1 MGAAMSG
8 PGHTEIVFVWGQDQL
23 LSELFGSIWRLLAP
37 RGWEASGLYGPGNH
51 VVISEGVGRLPLSQD
66 GFVKTDVSPCGSA
79 RPCSPEAYTHTYHL
93 PVEHLKGHAVL
104 SNEGSHRIGM
114 SLRHSGTDICFHF
127 GPSHDFEVGCP
138 AYSKSQ
144 DITYLL
150 RGSFGLSFRPWGTTE
165 AVLEK
170 TLEAYD
176 MFKHLCDELKMSECY
191 GSFETCQP
199 PDWMWGREFQF
210 GNKHPNRLII
220 PFEERRMPTAE
231 ECADRRLDGTAI
243 WHRILPA
250 GSFTCGFGVTTR
262 TI

>member
-8 PGHTEIVFVWGQDQL
+8 PGYTEIVFVWGQDQL
-23 LSELFGSIWRLLAP
+23 LCELFSSIWSLLAP

-51 VVISEGVGRLPLSQD
+51 VVISEGVSRMPLSKD
-66 GFVKTDVSPCGSA
+66 GFVKTDVSSSGSCH
-79 RPCSPEAYTHTYHL
+79 RGSPEAYTHTYHL

-104 SNEGSHRIGM
+104 SDEGSHKIGM
-114 SLRHSGTDICFHF
+114 SLRRSGTEICFHF
-127 GPSHDFEVGCP
+127 GPGHDFELGCS

-144 DITYLL
+144 GKTYML

-165 AVLEK
+165 EVLEK
-170 TLEAYD
+170 TLEAYH

-220 PFEERRMPTAE
+220 PFEERRMPSVE
-231 ECADRRLDGTAI
+231 ECTDHRLDGTAI
-243 WHRILPA
+243 WNRILPI
-250 GSFTCGFGVTTR
+250 GSPP
-262 TI
+262 